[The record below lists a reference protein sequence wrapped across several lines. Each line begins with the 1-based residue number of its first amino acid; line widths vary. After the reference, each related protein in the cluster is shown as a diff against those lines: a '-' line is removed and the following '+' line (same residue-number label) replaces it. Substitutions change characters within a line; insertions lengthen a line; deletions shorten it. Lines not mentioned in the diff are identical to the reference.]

1 MKENFNLTNREI
13 EILKYTAMGYT
24 NSDIAEK
31 LIISI
36 HTVKIH
42 LENIFVKLN
51 IHNRIQATVVAIKN
65 NIIDIESL

>member
-1 MKENFNLTNREI
+1 MSKNFNLTNREV

-24 NSDIAEK
+24 NSNIAKK
-31 LIISI
+31 LTISS

-42 LENIFVKLN
+42 LENIFAKLN

-65 NIIDIESL
+65 NIIDLESL